1 MPSAIAFDID
11 RRPAFPKWWIL
22 VRATLVSGVSNSW
35 HDDLYV
41 TVANKYHS
49 RLYERV
55 ELMSL
60 AIFRVF
66 RICALFLATTI
77 WCVGVSADGP
87 VGDHVNELHDHLDEY
102 GEEVSWLI
110 NQVDGIVTTYENQGA
125 KQAQPEKLVDH
136 WEAVK
141 FHSAIE
147 SNYVPLYASIW
158 QGLFVVRQAIE
169 NKQSIDKVRTEQR
182 ELEQA
187 LWQSLGAVKVAAQYQ
202 DQGLLQ
208 TVATREAV
216 EPSRVLIEIKQR
228 LDRAVA
234 KYAERLTEDA
244 VLIIQETYATRF
256 ESVEDVLK
264 SLDPDLVEDIES
276 DFHVHLPTAI
286 SSNAS
291 VDEIRDV
298 VGRMQDNLD
307 QGRALLKAT

>member
-1 MPSAIAFDID
+1 M
-11 RRPAFPKWWIL
+11 
-22 VRATLVSGVSNSW
+22 
-35 HDDLYV
+35 
-41 TVANKYHS
+41 
-49 RLYERV
+49 
-55 ELMSL
+55 
-60 AIFRVF
+60 
-66 RICALFLATTI
+66 
-77 WCVGVSADGP
+77 
-87 VGDHVNELHDHLDEY
+87 
-102 GEEVSWLI
+102 
-110 NQVDGIVTTYENQGA
+110 
-125 KQAQPEKLVDH
+125 
-136 WEAVK
+136 
-141 FHSAIE
+141 
-147 SNYVPLYASIW
+147 
-158 QGLFVVRQAIE
+158 
-169 NKQSIDKVRTEQR
+169 
-182 ELEQA
+182 
-187 LWQSLGAVKVAAQYQ
+187 
-202 DQGLLQ
+202 Q

-307 QGRALLKAT
+307 QGRALLKAIER

>member
-1 MPSAIAFDID
+1 
-11 RRPAFPKWWIL
+11 
-22 VRATLVSGVSNSW
+22 
-35 HDDLYV
+35 
-41 TVANKYHS
+41 
-49 RLYERV
+49 
-55 ELMSL
+55 MSL

-66 RICALFLATTI
+66 RIFVLFPATTI
-77 WCVGVSADGP
+77 WCAAVSADGP
-87 VGDHVNELHDHLDEY
+87 VGNHVNELHDHLDEY
-102 GEEVSWLI
+102 GKEVSWLI

-125 KQAQPEKLVDH
+125 KQAQPEKVVDH

-158 QGLFVVRQAIE
+158 QGLFGVRQAIE
-169 NKQSIDKVRTEQR
+169 NKQSIEKVRTEQR

-208 TVATREAV
+208 TIATREAV

-234 KYAERLTEDA
+234 KYAERLIEDA
-244 VLIIQETYATRF
+244 VLMIQETYATRF

-276 DFHVHLPTAI
+276 DFHVHLPEAI

-307 QGRALLKAT
+307 QGRALLKATER